1 LAPPRNRQP
10 GFSRRAQYGLFA
22 GYVVA
27 VAGVLV
33 GAALILIARFDPQGF
48 AMVRM
53 GVSDAITPGSSA
65 GRDAVRGVR
74 SIGQT
79 IGLYFDAA
87 NQNRRLRDELAR
99 SRIVLTEARIL
110 AAENRRLKD
119 LLRLAENAPDRV
131 AATRIVASSAMG
143 IRRFAT
149 IEAGARHGVRPGQ
162 PVRSAEGLI
171 GRVIDVG
178 TTSARLML
186 LNDGGNTVPV
196 RLARGGAPA
205 LVIGSGGPRLDL
217 RALAA
222 GASPFRRGDL
232 VVTSGTGGVYPPG
245 IPVAVVTRVS
255 GDRAEGVPVADPAR
269 IEFAL
274 VLRTA
279 PALPPPPAAVA
290 PPAAP

>member
-27 VAGVLV
+27 VAGVFV
-33 GAALILIARFDPQGF
+33 GVALILMARFDPQGF
-48 AMVRM
+48 TMVRM
-53 GVSDAITPGSSA
+53 AVSDLITPASSA
-65 GRDAVRGVR
+65 GRSAVRGVG

-79 IGLYFDAA
+79 VTAYLDAA

-99 SRIVLTEARIL
+99 SRILLTRAHIL
-110 AAENRRLKD
+110 ADENRRLKA
-119 LLRLAENAPDRV
+119 LVQLAEHVPERV
-131 AATRIVASSAMG
+131 VATRIAASTGTS

-149 IEAGARHGVRPGQ
+149 IEAGYAHGVRTGQ
-162 PVRSAEGLI
+162 PVQSPEGLL

-178 TTSARLML
+178 NTSARMML
-186 LNDGGNTVPV
+186 LTDGGNTVPV

-205 LVIGSGGPRLDL
+205 LVIGTGGPRLDL

-245 IPVAVVTRVS
+245 IPVAVVTRVN
-255 GDRAEGVPVADPAR
+255 GDRAEGAPVADPSR

-274 VLRTA
+274 VLRSA
-279 PALPPPPAAVA
+279 PPLPPPAPAPA
-290 PPAAP
+290 PVQ